1 VNDNQASVPP
11 DVQPSQ
17 QGRIR
22 GLHRRLHAHP
32 VLAMT
37 TKVVVTALGVLVLVG
52 GLVMIVTPGPG
63 IVGIVL
69 GLAILATEYAWADRW
84 LQTARRKARDA
95 KERAG
100 AMDPSVRRQR
110 LVVGALVL
118 GFVAFAV
125 SGYVAVFDWPPL
137 AVHGWNEV
145 QHLGRWVPELPGM

>member
-1 VNDNQASVPP
+1 M
-11 DVQPSQ
+11 
-17 QGRIR
+17 
-22 GLHRRLHAHP
+22 HAHP

-84 LQTARRKARDA
+84 LQSARRKAWEA
-95 KERAG
+95 KERAE

-118 GFVAFAV
+118 GFVAVAV
-125 SGYVAVFDWPPL
+125 CGYVAVFDWPPL

>member
-1 VNDNQASVPP
+1 MNDNQASVSP

-22 GLHRRLHAHP
+22 GLHGRLLAHP

-84 LQTARRKARDA
+84 LQSARRKAREA
-95 KERAG
+95 KERAE

-118 GFVAFAV
+118 GFVAVAV
-125 SGYVAVFDWPPL
+125 CGYVAVFDWPPL